1 MAALKLLLLAAPLLA
16 AAAAADNEGLVTPPD
31 DGELVIPPRDEET
44 GGGCAAFSDL
54 AGDDG
59 YWAQVSACGPCLQAG
74 CGFCLSTLQCEAG
87 DRAGPT
93 SSLPCP
99 AWVYDEGA
107 AGCPEVPDCG
117 ALLSC
122 GDCAAEELCA
132 WCASASKCMT
142 VEETFYEDCRG
153 VVFDGPCPA
162 SHTPENRIVGNLVV

>member
-1 MAALKLLLLAAPLLA
+1 M
-16 AAAAADNEGLVTPPD
+16 
-31 DGELVIPPRDEET
+31 
-44 GGGCAAFSDL
+44 
-54 AGDDG
+54 
-59 YWAQVSACGPCLQAG
+59 SACSPCLQAG

-142 VEETFYEDCRG
+142 VEETVRG
-153 VVFDGPCPA
+153 GRFPVLTSIA
-162 SHTPENRIVGNLVV
+162 